1 MIPYVS
7 SYVKMKKDQKSN
19 DTFSF
24 KVLTYVFCTTRVG
37 VFISV
42 VSSARLVNI
51 EQMHKFSHSPIS
63 LKIDKLELIV
73 LMDNQKP

>member
-1 MIPYVS
+1 
-7 SYVKMKKDQKSN
+7 MKKDQKSN